1 LVAGI
6 ARALAASSEQ
16 VGDVL
21 GDLARAL
28 DGLLGGGDGTLKPAE
43 GGIVQLLAV
52 FSDQLDGLAQEI
64 GDVLGALL
72 GGGAAPNPDGS
83 PIVPPDA
90 PIPVSPGSPGGSP
103 GGGSFFSGASAGS
116 GNAFVPLFGAVALL
130 SLSLMRGGK
139 PWWLRGERLKPK
151 SALRLA
157 IERPG

>member
-64 GDVLGALL
+64 
-72 GGGAAPNPDGS
+72 GAAPNPDGS